1 MMKSKNIMK
10 IILVAFPLAFATMV
24 SAQHTHPNKNAVD
37 NLPPHKMEMAEGP
50 GKTVTYHLYVS
61 DTTVNYANNKE
72 VKGIAVNGQ
81 IPAPTLEFTE
91 GDTAVIYV
99 HNRLHHHETST
110 HWHGLLLPNI
120 EDGVPYLT
128 TPPIKP
134 GGVRKFVF
142 PLKQSG
148 TYWYHSHTMLQEQS
162 GLYGPILIHPRK
174 KTHPVDHEVVLLL
187 SDWTNEN
194 PSEVHRTLRRNDP
207 ASEWYTIKK
216 GYAQSLDKLISHG
229 SYFQR
234 VKSAWTRM
242 PAMDLSDVYYDA
254 FLVNGKRS
262 IDLSQYKPGDRLRV
276 RVINGSSSTYFYLN
290 YGGGKIRL
298 ISADGLDVTPI
309 SIDKILIG
317 TAETYDFLI
326 TVPSDGAYEL
336 RATPQDVSG
345 STSVFIGSGEKVM
358 ARNISRPDVWNM
370 DKMMMDM
377 TVNFPGRM
385 KMSGMDHGTMENM
398 DMEGMDMGG
407 MEEKNK
413 APKKV
418 SRKKQ
423 PPTDNQHSG
432 HDMKM
437 DDGIKMKDS
446 LQKQDHRGHKKESND
461 VGKMKMEPDSADHMA
476 HRRHME
482 ESKPSEK
489 AIDHSMHGEMTGR
502 QMGPDSTEEVVF
514 NYDMLKALE
523 KTTFDPARPKKNYH
537 LTLTGNM
544 YRYVWSINKKVLSE
558 ADMINIKKGEVVQFT
573 LENTTMMN
581 HPMHLHGHFF
591 RVLNKNGEY
600 SPLKHTVDVPP
611 MTSVTIEF
619 SADEEKDWFF
629 HCHILYHMMSGMARI
644 VHYEG
649 SERDTALADAPL
661 KNLFKEDRQWFFY
674 GSLAAKSHMSELQA
688 NYFNSRNA
696 FRVEAN
702 ANYDGQYEAEVSYE
716 RYLNDWLRPYVG
728 FRGLQQKYY
737 NVFNGRQTFEQDYE
751 LPVLGFRYTLPF
763 FIEADVS
770 VNMKGRVRGELEG
783 EQWLL
788 PRMFFNWRANT
799 DKEYHLDLEY
809 MLAKKIS
816 LSAGYDSRY
825 RWGGG
830 LLVRF

>member
-1 MMKSKNIMK
+1 MELEHLRATMIA
-10 IILVAFPLAFATMV
+10 LLAFLFVFAPV
-24 SAQHTHPNKNAVD
+24 ALAQHIHPNKNEVD
-37 NLPPHKMEMAEGP
+37 HSLSPKMDRSRDQ

-61 DTTVNYANNKE
+61 DTIVNYANDKK
-72 VKGIAVNGQ
+72 VSAIAVNGQ
-81 IPAPTLEFTE
+81 IPAPTLEFIE

-99 HNRLHHHETST
+99 HNLLHHHETST

-134 GGVRKFVF
+134 GAVRKFVF

-148 TYWYHSHTMLQEQS
+148 TYWYHSHTMLQEQR
-162 GLYGPILIHPRK
+162 GLYGSILIHPK
-174 KTHPVDHEVVLLL
+174 KETHPVDHDVVLLL

-229 SYFQR
+229 SYLQR

-262 IDLSQYKPGDRLRV
+262 IDLSQYKPGERLRL

-290 YGGGKIRL
+290 YAGGKMQL
-298 ISADGLDVTPI
+298 VAADGLDVRPI
-309 SIDKILIG
+309 SIDRILIG
-317 TAETYDFLI
+317 TAETYDFLV
-326 TVPSDGAYEL
+326 TVPANSSYEL

-345 STSVFIGSGEKVM
+345 STSVFIGSGEKLMTSDV
-358 ARNISRPDVWNM
+358 SKPDVWNM
-370 DKMMMDM
+370 DKMMRDM

-385 KMSGMDHGTMENM
+385 KMKRMDHGAMENGNV
-398 DMEGMDMGG
+398 EGMDKGSM
-407 MEEKNK
+407 
-413 APKKV
+413 V
-418 SRKKQ
+418 
-423 PPTDNQHSG
+423 DNPHSG

-437 DDGIKMKDS
+437 DDEMEKDAS
-446 LQKQDHRGHKKESND
+446 QKHK
-461 VGKMKMEPDSADHMA
+461 VL
-476 HRRHME
+476 
-482 ESKPSEK
+482 
-489 AIDHSMHGEMTGR
+489 
-502 QMGPDSTEEVVF
+502 F

-523 KTTFDPARPKKNYH
+523 KTTFDPSRPKKNYH

-558 ADMINIKKGEVVQFT
+558 ADMIKVKKGEVVRFT

-591 RVLNKNGEY
+591 RVLNKHGDY
-600 SPLKHTVDVPP
+600 SPLKHTLDVPP

-619 SADEEKDWFF
+619 AADEDKDWFF

-649 SERDTALADAPL
+649 SERDTALVAAPL

-674 GSLAAKSHMSELQA
+674 GSLAAKSHMSELQV

-696 FRVEAN
+696 FRLEGN

-716 RYLNDWLRPYVG
+716 RYLSDWLRPYIG

-763 FIEADVS
+763 FIEADIS
-770 VNMKGRVRGELEG
+770 VNMKGRVRAELEG

-816 LSAGYDSRY
+816 ISAGYDSRY

>member
-1 MMKSKNIMK
+1 MKSKNIMK
-10 IILVAFPLAFATMV
+10 IILVAVQLAFATLA
-24 SAQHTHPNKNAVD
+24 SAQHSHPNKNALD
-37 NLPPHKMEMAEGP
+37 NPLSHKIEVSSGSE
-50 GKTVTYHLYVS
+50 KTVTYHLYVS
-61 DTTVNYANNKE
+61 DTTVNYANNKI
-72 VKGIAVNGQ
+72 VRAIAINGQ

-91 GDTAVIYV
+91 GDTAIIYV
-99 HNRLHHHETST
+99 HNMLHHHETST

-162 GLYGPILIHPRK
+162 GLYGSILIHPK
-174 KTHPVDHEVVLLL
+174 KEAHTVDHDVVLLL

-290 YGGGKIRL
+290 YGGGKMLL
-298 ISADGLDVTPI
+298 IAADGLDVSPI
-309 SIDKILIG
+309 SIDRILIG

-336 RATPQDVSG
+336 RATPQDISG

-358 ARNISRPDVWNM
+358 ARDISKPDVWNM
-370 DKMMMDM
+370 NKMMMDM

-385 KMSGMDHGTMENM
+385 KMNGMNHGATENTDM
-398 DMEGMDMGG
+398 DGMDMGG

-418 SRKKQ
+418 SQEKQ
-423 PPTDNQHSG
+423 SQSDNQYPA

-437 DDGIKMKDS
+437 DDGEKILDS
-446 LQKQDHRGHKKESND
+446 LQKQDHGGHNMESND
-461 VGKMKMEPDSADHMA
+461 MAKMKLEQDSADHKA
-476 HRRHME
+476 YGQHRETKEHN
-482 ESKPSEK
+482 EK
-489 AIDHSMHGEMTGR
+489 NMDHSMHDEMADHQIG
-502 QMGPDSTEEVVF
+502 QDSMADVVF

-523 KTTFDPARPKKNYH
+523 KTTFDPARTKKNYH

-558 ADMINIKKGEVVQFT
+558 ADMINVKKGEVVQFT

-591 RVLNKNGEY
+591 RVLNKNGDY

-619 SADEEKDWFF
+619 AADEDKDWFF

-649 SERDTALADAPL
+649 SKRDTALATAPL

-674 GSLAAKSHMSELQA
+674 GNFAAKSHMSELQA

-696 FRVEAN
+696 FRLEAN
-702 ANYDGQYEAEVSYE
+702 ANYGGQYEAEVSYE
-716 RYLNDWLRPYVG
+716 RYLNDWLRPYIG

-770 VNMKGRVRGELEG
+770 VNMKGRVRAELEG

-799 DKEYHLDLEY
+799 DKEYHLDIEY
-809 MLAKKIS
+809 MLAKKLSI
-816 LSAGYDSRY
+816 SAGYDSRY

>member
-1 MMKSKNIMK
+1 MKHGHLRLT
-10 IILVAFPLAFATMV
+10 IIALLAFLFAFAQAAL
-24 SAQHTHPNKNAVD
+24 AQHTHHNKSEVNHS
-37 NLPPHKMEMAEGP
+37 LSPKTEMP
-50 GKTVTYHLYVS
+50 RDQGKTVTYHLYVH
-61 DTTVNYANNKE
+61 DTIVNYANNKK
-72 VKGIAVNGQ
+72 VQAIAVNGQ

-99 HNRLHHHETST
+99 HNKLHHHETST

-134 GGVRKFVF
+134 GAVRKFVF

-162 GLYGPILIHPRK
+162 GLYGSILIHPK
-174 KTHPVDHEVVLLL
+174 KQTHPVDHDVVLLL

-234 VKSAWTRM
+234 VKTAWTRM

-262 IDLSQYKPGDRLRV
+262 IELSQYKPGEHLRV

-290 YGGGKIRL
+290 YGGGKIHL
-298 ISADGLDVTPI
+298 VAADGLDVTPI
-309 SIDKILIG
+309 AIDRILIG

-326 TVPSDGAYEL
+326 TVPPKGAYEL
-336 RATPQDVSG
+336 RATSQDVSG
-345 STSVFIGSGEKVM
+345 SASVFIGSGEQLLAKD
-358 ARNISRPDVWNM
+358 ISKPDVWNM

-385 KMSGMDHGTMENM
+385 KMKGMDHGTMES
-398 DMEGMDMGG
+398 DDMG
-407 MEEKNK
+407 
-413 APKKV
+413 A
-418 SRKKQ
+418 
-423 PPTDNQHSG
+423 
-432 HDMKM
+432 
-437 DDGIKMKDS
+437 
-446 LQKQDHRGHKKESND
+446 
-461 VGKMKMEPDSADHMA
+461 MKMEGSDADDTA
-476 HRRHME
+476 HGQHTKENKPE
-482 ESKPSEK
+482 EKP
-489 AIDHSMHGEMTGR
+489 IDHSMHTGMAD
-502 QMGPDSTEEVVF
+502 QQKKQDSTAEVVF
-514 NYDMLKALE
+514 SYDMLKALAN
-523 KTTFDPARPKKNYH
+523 TTFDSARSKKNYH
-537 LTLTGNM
+537 LKLTGNM

-558 ADMINIKKGEVVQFT
+558 ADMIKVKKGEVVQFT

-591 RVLNKNGEY
+591 RVLNKNGDY
-600 SPLKHTVDVPP
+600 SPLKHTIDVPP
-611 MTSVTIEF
+611 MTSITIEF
-619 SADEEKDWFF
+619 AADEDKDWFF
-629 HCHILYHMMSGMARI
+629 HCHILYHMMSGMARV

-649 SERDTALADAPL
+649 SERDTALVAAPL

-674 GSLAAKSHMSELQA
+674 GSFAAKSHMSELQA
-688 NYFNSRNA
+688 NYFNTRNA
-696 FRVEAN
+696 FRLEAN
-702 ANYDGQYEAEVSYE
+702 ANYEGQYEAELSYE

-728 FRGLQQKYY
+728 FRGIQQKYY
-737 NVFNGRQTFEQDYE
+737 NVFNGRQTFDQDYE

-763 FIEADVS
+763 FMEADVS
-770 VNMKGRVRGELEG
+770 VNMKGRVRAELEG

-809 MLAKKIS
+809 MLAKKVS
-816 LSAGYDSRY
+816 VSAGYDSRY

-830 LLVRF
+830 LLLRF